1 MPSTSSSMAT
11 CQILRQRKNHR
22 YEYATNSIV
31 HDRLLTI
38 DSSNIKY
45 IKKNMIEI
53 NRAYIKWEY
62 YFESPV
68 NNNREVVTNITFML
82 YNYLLA
88 IVLLLCTNI

>member
-1 MPSTSSSMAT
+1 
-11 CQILRQRKNHR
+11 
-22 YEYATNSIV
+22 
-31 HDRLLTI
+31 
-38 DSSNIKY
+38 
-45 IKKNMIEI
+45 MIEI